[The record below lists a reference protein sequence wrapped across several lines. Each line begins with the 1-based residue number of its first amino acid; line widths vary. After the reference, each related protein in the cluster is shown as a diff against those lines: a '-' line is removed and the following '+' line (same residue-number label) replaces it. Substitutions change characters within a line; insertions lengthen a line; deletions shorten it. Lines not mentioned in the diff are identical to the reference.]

1 LLCFLGCRCHLCA
14 AMSSCLVCGPFHSST
29 DVSTVEKGEPTAI
42 SAEAEVLQDIQ
53 TLRDMLTKKVHM
65 MDTVKMHQNAME
77 VVMKELGEQVETA
90 RYALDDLSSKFQPS
104 SDVEKASETLTME
117 VRDQAIDSPVRAGAP
132 SSEQEAI
139 AELEEEKAEK
149 TSTESQQSDEQSGG
163 QPGTLL
169 SKLQS
174 QIKTPVAS
182 MPSCKDGVYQFI
194 KAWCRMLV
202 DEKGRIGRWFEGIV
216 CVVIIVNSVLIGVE
230 SEVALTR
237 DTTSWA
243 RPLEVTFLTIY
254 TVELAVRLVAKGQKC
269 FYDRWFQ
276 FDFVL
281 VVITLLGQII
291 AAFSEPVA
299 QAMQQV
305 LVLRALRLLRLVR
318 AFKMVKQLRTIWRLV
333 YGLITSGETMFS
345 VLGLLVLVIY
355 VFAVI
360 SLEAIARD
368 ADLLANEET
377 KVIVETHFSSL
388 YVAMVS
394 LTQFVTSDSIAAI
407 YLPLMK
413 IKPFL
418 GVYFMLLMIM
428 VSISLMNL
436 VTAVIVEGALEHA
449 RQDREEEQKLL
460 TATAKD
466 MLTEISGLFQGLD
479 QDGNDMVTKEE
490 VQRAEFEKKVVVPDY
505 ILDKASVDSMA
516 ELFSKLDVDES
527 GILTREE
534 FTEGLLNIFLLDI
547 PVADMQ
553 IMKMVRLLRTGV
565 RKIEDELAHL
575 KRVVCESNMH

>member
-1 LLCFLGCRCHLCA
+1 
-14 AMSSCLVCGPFHSST
+14 MVCGPFHSST

-42 SAEAEVLQDIQ
+42 SADSEVLQDIQ

-65 MDTVKMHQNAME
+65 MDTVRMHQNAME
-77 VVMKELGEQVETA
+77 VAMKELGEQVETA

-104 SDVEKASETLTME
+104 TDVEKGAEILTME
-117 VRDQAIDSPVRAGAP
+117 VREQAIDSPVRAGAP
-132 SSEQEAI
+132 PKPEQQAI

-149 TSTESQQSDEQSGG
+149 TSTESQHSEEQSGG

-174 QIKTPVAS
+174 QIKTPTAS

-202 DEKGRIGRWFEGIV
+202 DEKGFVGRWFEGIV
-216 CVVIIVNSVLIGVE
+216 CVVIIVNSILIGVE
-230 SEVALTR
+230 SEVALTQ
-237 DTTSWA
+237 DTSSWA

-269 FYDRWFQ
+269 FHDRWFQ
-276 FDFVL
+276 FDFIL

-291 AAFSEPVA
+291 AAFSETVA

-360 SLEAIARD
+360 SLESIARD

-388 YVAMVS
+388 YVSMIS
-394 LTQFVTSDSIAAI
+394 LTQFVTMDSIAAI

-413 IKPFL
+413 IKPAL
-418 GVYFMLLMIM
+418 GIYFMLLMIM

-479 QDGNDMVTKEE
+479 QDGNDMVTKDE

-516 ELFSKLDVDES
+516 ELFAKLDIDGSNE
-527 GILTREE
+527 LTREE

-547 PVADMQ
+547 PVSDMQ

-565 RKIEDELAHL
+565 RKIEDDLAHL
-575 KRVVCESNMH
+575 KRVVCESNMR